1 MATLT
6 KSYLSKAFSMLKK
19 IAGFLGVLILIIVA
33 FIVYVMMTTGFFRD
47 IDNTFD
53 GEQVKKINIAG
64 AEDFAIS
71 YEDKFLI
78 ISSDPRRLDSEGH
91 PRNGGLYYMDLNDDQ
106 FEPKLLTGN
115 LGKNI
120 YPHGISMIK
129 IDSAKYR
136 LFVINHVP
144 KGGVVALNHLEKDHY
159 IEIFDLNGQVLNHVE
174 SKKHPLIKSPNDV
187 VAVDSER
194 FYFTNDHYSD
204 SGFGRFREDYLAWPN
219 TNVVYF
225 NGNDYKIVAE
235 EITYANGINLD
246 KENNILF
253 VASPRSFLTK
263 VYDVNDD
270 GSLAH
275 IEDIDCGTGV
285 DNIEF
290 DQDGKIWIGC
300 HPNLLHFA
308 EYAAGRQ
315 EKSPSELITIDY
327 RSKGD
332 YDIETIYL
340 SDGSDMSASTVASVY
355 GKYLFVGNVMDPG
368 FLVLKQH

>member
-1 MATLT
+1 
-6 KSYLSKAFSMLKK
+6 MLKK
-19 IAGFLGVLILIIVA
+19 IAGFLGLLILILIA
-33 FIVYVMMTTGFFRD
+33 FVVYVMVTTGFFRN
-47 IDNTFD
+47 IENTFN
-53 GEQVKKINIAG
+53 GEQIKKINIAG

-71 YEDKFLI
+71 YEDDFLI
-78 ISSDPRRLDSEGH
+78 ISSDPRRHDADGK
-91 PRNGGLYYMDLNDDQ
+91 PRNGGIYYMDLSDSQ

-115 LGKNI
+115 LGRNI

-129 IDSAKYR
+129 TDSAQYR

-144 KGGVVALNHLEKDHY
+144 QDGVVELNHLAKEHL
-159 IEIFDLNGQVLNHVE
+159 IEVFDLKGQELIHVE

-187 VAVDSER
+187 VAMDKDR

-204 SGFGRFREDYLAWPN
+204 SGFGRFREDYLGWPN

-225 NGNDYKIVAE
+225 DGNDYKIVAE
-235 EITYANGINLD
+235 EITYANGINWD
-246 KENNILF
+246 KENNRLF
-253 VASPRSFLTK
+253 VASPRSFLVK
-263 VYDVNDD
+263 VYDINDD

-275 IEDIDCGTGV
+275 IEDIDCDTGV

-327 RSKGD
+327 HSKGD
-332 YDIETIYL
+332 YDLETVYM

-355 GKYLFVGNVMDPG
+355 GDYLFVGNVMDPG
-368 FLVLKQH
+368 FLVLKQNQ